1 MNTKIIICA
10 KAIIY
15 LLLYN
20 MHNCTFKDSI
30 FLKNLFMVLKYLNNK
45 T

>member
-15 LLLYN
+15 LLLCN

-30 FLKNLFMVLKYLNNK
+30 FLKKLFMVLKYLNNK